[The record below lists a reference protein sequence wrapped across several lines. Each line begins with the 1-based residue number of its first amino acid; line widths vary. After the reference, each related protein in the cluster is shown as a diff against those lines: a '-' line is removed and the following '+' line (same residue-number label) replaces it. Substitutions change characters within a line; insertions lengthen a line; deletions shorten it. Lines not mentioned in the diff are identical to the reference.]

1 MRLDKELEW
10 ARERLCVGGLYKGT
24 GRFETVDCG
33 VEGLDGRE
41 DGDGCSFSRSGVI
54 FDPIVRGSASSI
66 GVLAAVEP
74 SKLWI
79 VRLDD
84 VF

>member
-10 ARERLCVGGLYKGT
+10 ARERLSVADLYKGT
-24 GRFETVDCG
+24 RRFETVDCG
-33 VEGLDGRE
+33 VEGLDGWD
-41 DGDGCSFSRSGVI
+41 DGDDCFFSKSGVI
-54 FDPIVRGSASSI
+54 FDPVLRGSASSI

-74 SKLWI
+74 SELWI
-79 VRLDD
+79 VMLDD